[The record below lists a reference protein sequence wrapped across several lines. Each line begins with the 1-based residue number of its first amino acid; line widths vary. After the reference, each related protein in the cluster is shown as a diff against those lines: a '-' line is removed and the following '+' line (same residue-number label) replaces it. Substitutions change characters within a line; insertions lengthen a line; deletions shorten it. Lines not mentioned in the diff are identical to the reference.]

1 MYELF
6 GMKQILLN
14 YVFMQNYDFN
24 FVFRQN
30 CVQIK
35 FI

>member
-24 FVFRQN
+24 LYSGKIVY
-30 CVQIK
+30 K
-35 FI
+35 